1 MTNLHDASFK
11 ALLVMKK
18 TVEYLDEDC
27 LDPQCHECKPWRPLW
42 EAINEL
48 SEALAEK
55 RDEQGVT
62 HD

>member
-11 ALLVMKK
+11 TLLVMQKM
-18 TVEYLDEDC
+18 VEGFDEDC
-27 LDPQCHECKPWRPLW
+27 FDPRCGECKPWRPLR

-55 RDEQGVT
+55 RDEQ
-62 HD
+62 

>member
-11 ALLVMKK
+11 ALLAMQKM
-18 TVEYLDEDC
+18 VEDVDDDC
-27 LDPQCHECKPWRPLW
+27 LDPRCWECKTWRPLR

-55 RDEQGVT
+55 REEKK
-62 HD
+62 